1 MNHRQRGT
9 TKIGM
14 LFFAVGAV
22 IAYFIFQTDWGTAVK
37 AIVFVF
43 VALPFLAQPFRY

>member
-9 TKIGM
+9 TPIGM
-14 LFFAVGAV
+14 LFFAVGVA
-22 IAYFIFQTDWGTAVK
+22 IAYFIFQTDWSTAVK
-37 AIVFVF
+37 AVAFIF